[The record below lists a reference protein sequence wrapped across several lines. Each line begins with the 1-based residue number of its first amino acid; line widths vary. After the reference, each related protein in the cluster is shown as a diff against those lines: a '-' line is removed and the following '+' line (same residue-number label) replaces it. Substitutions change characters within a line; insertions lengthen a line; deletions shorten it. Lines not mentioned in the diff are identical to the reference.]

1 MLNAH
6 DRALL
11 RDLQLQP
18 TWLLV
23 GYIAL
28 GVAALTT
35 GFALEDRLAR
45 LLCAGGGFLV
55 ALGGEKLVSRR
66 VRRAALH
73 LLNEATM
80 RPAAR

>member
-18 TWLLV
+18 LWLLV

-35 GFALEDRLAR
+35 GFVLEDRLAR
-45 LLCAGGGFLV
+45 LLCAGGGFLI
-55 ALGGEKLVSRR
+55 ALGAEKLVSRR
-66 VRRAALH
+66 IRQVAQH
-73 LLNEATM
+73 LLSETTA
-80 RPAAR
+80 RPTAS